1 MLARSESP
9 GCGHLAAQ
17 CPKLYSRRM
26 QSFLRF
32 SLRLLPAMLM
42 TGFLCSSDCPARAQ
56 ENAGVATAATQQA
69 DSNPLPSDPRALY
82 QTLNDLKLDATRVYS
97 VSDLTLRRDA
107 MHFAFTE
114 GTLIFFQPLA
124 GKVTGAVFIGRG
136 HVVATPRDPGERR
149 SLSHFLGVPIL
160 DQTFNSAYLRFT
172 DDTAAELE
180 HEIET
185 SGGKAESEPE
195 LIARWER
202 GIGPLAPPHS
212 LRIMEDLLS
221 DEPLP
226 FFYALLQNDAS
237 GRFDVMVD
245 PRREEGVFVGQGG
258 VADGAPTYD
267 VWASFP
273 AEDAPAKPLEYFVPI
288 DYAVESAIAE
298 DLSLEGTTSLNLKVA
313 RSGERVV
320 HLELSRNLAVSEIL
334 GDDGK
339 PVAFFQNQDMSPQD
353 ALRRGNDAIVVVLPE
368 AKRAGSEFHLRVKY
382 HGNVIASAG
391 NGVEFVGE
399 RGTWFAHVSG
409 EHFALFD
416 LKFRWPRRLTLVA
429 TGTRV
434 ESHEDSDPKSGRWRS
449 EVPFATAGFNLGEYK
464 TATTGEAPRVRIYA
478 NKELEDA
485 IAKRLGERVSPQ
497 IETAPSFIHPLG
509 GTITSVVAASP
520 PPSPADALNQLG
532 GQVLDSIRYF
542 GRMNGAFPF
551 DHLDIAQIPGSF
563 GQGWPELV
571 YLSTLAFLPADTQ
584 EEAGIG
590 QWTQRGSRN
599 LMPFHEVVHQWWGN
613 QTVAASYRDT
623 WIEEGIA
630 NYLAILYSDSKKPSE
645 HRLTGWL
652 EHYKTELL
660 AKPAGSN
667 EAVEQIGPLGLG
679 LRLSSAKLPDAYAT
693 IMYGK
698 GTWVIHML
706 RQLMRETGSNDPDA
720 KFRDFLQ
727 SVLKEYKFQPL
738 TTRDFQ
744 RAVQRHMNAAMDI
757 EGTHRMDWFFDD
769 WVRGIGVPRYAAKFE
784 VKTRGQGFI
793 VSGVL
798 EQRGVGEAFTAPVPI
813 YGTRVGGKPERLG
826 VVVTTGTE
834 TRFHFATGFRPT
846 RIVIDPQMTLLCTTG

>member
-1 MLARSESP
+1 MR
-9 GCGHLAAQ
+9 
-17 CPKLYSRRM
+17 
-26 QSFLRF
+26 SFLRF
-32 SLRLLPAMLM
+32 SLRLLPGLLAIAL
-42 TGFLCSSDCPARAQ
+42 LASSDCGARTQEGASPTVSPKQQSDVISLPA
-56 ENAGVATAATQQA
+56 
-69 DSNPLPSDPRALY
+69 DPRALY
-82 QTLNDLKLDATRVYS
+82 QTLNALKLDGTRVYP

-107 MHFAFTE
+107 LHFAFTE
-114 GTLIFFQPLA
+114 GTLIFFQPLG
-124 GKVTGAVFIGRG
+124 GKVTGAVFLGHG

-160 DQTFNSAYLRFT
+160 DQTFSGAYLRFT
-172 DDTAAELE
+172 DDTAGELE

-185 SGGKAESEPE
+185 SGAKAVSDPD
-195 LIARWER
+195 LVAHWER
-202 GIGPLAPPHS
+202 GIAPLAPPHS

-221 DEPLP
+221 REPFP
-226 FFYALLQNDAS
+226 YFYALLQSDTS
-237 GRFDVMVD
+237 GRFDAVVD
-245 PRREEGVFVGQGG
+245 RRRDEGVFIGQAR
-258 VADGAPTYD
+258 VEDGSPTYD
-267 VWASFP
+267 MWASFP
-273 AEDAPAKPLEYFVPI
+273 AEDAPAKPAEHFVPI
-288 DYAVESAIAE
+288 DYTVDSTIAE
-298 DLSLEGTTSLNLKVA
+298 DLSLQGTTTLNLKAA

-339 PVAFFQNQDMSPQD
+339 PLAFFQNQDLSPQD
-353 ALRRGNDAIVVVLPE
+353 VLRRGNDAIVVVLPD
-368 AKRAGSEFHLRVKY
+368 AKNAGSEFHLRVKY
-382 HGNVIASAG
+382 HGNVITSAG
-391 NGVEFVGE
+391 NGVEFVGD
-399 RGTWFAHVSG
+399 RGTWFAHISG

-416 LKFRWPRRLTLVA
+416 LTFRWPKRLTLVA
-429 TGTRV
+429 TGTKA
-434 ESHEDSDPKSGRWRS
+434 ESHEDGDPKSGRWRS
-449 EVPFATAGFNLGEYK
+449 EIPFATAGFNLGEYK
-464 TATTGEAPRVRIYA
+464 VATTGETPKVRIYA

-485 IAKRLGERVSPQ
+485 IAKRLEDRISTQ
-497 IETAPSFIHPLG
+497 IETSPSFDHPFG
-509 GTITSVVAASP
+509 GTISTVLVAP
-520 PPSPADALNQLG
+520 PQPSPADALNQLG

-542 GRMNGAFPF
+542 DRLNGAFPF

-630 NYLAILYSDSKKPSE
+630 NYLSILYSDSKKPGE

-667 EAVEQIGPLGLG
+667 EPLEQIGPLSLG
-679 LRLSSAKLPDAYAT
+679 LRLGSAKAPDAYAT

-706 RQLMRETGSNDPDA
+706 RELMREPGSNDPDA
-720 KFRDFLQ
+720 KFRDLLQ

-757 EGTHRMDWFFDD
+757 EGTRRMDWFFDD
-769 WVRGIGVPRYAAKFE
+769 WVRGIGVPRYSVKFE
-784 VKTRGQGFI
+784 VKPKGQGFV

-798 EQRGVGEAFTAPVPI
+798 EQRGVGDAFTAPVPI
-813 YGTRVGGKPERLG
+813 YGTRAVGKPERLG
-826 VVVTTGTE
+826 VVVTTGSE
-834 TRFHFATGFRPT
+834 TRFHFAAGFHPT
-846 RIVIDPQMTLLCTTG
+846 HIVIDPQMTLLCTIG